1 MRFSASMHLAGMD
14 VLDMRNGIVILRKD
28 ADRHVT
34 SLMMHSY
41 KCLPALNR

>member
-1 MRFSASMHLAGMD
+1 MHLTGMD
-14 VLDMRNGIVILRKD
+14 MFDMRNGIVILLKD

>member
-1 MRFSASMHLAGMD
+1 MHFTGMD
-14 VLDMRNGIVILRKD
+14 MFYMRNGIVILRKD

>member
-1 MRFSASMHLAGMD
+1 MHLTGMD
-14 VLDMRNGIVILRKD
+14 MFYMRNVIVILRKD

>member
-1 MRFSASMHLAGMD
+1 MHLTGMD
-14 VLDMRNGIVILRKD
+14 MFDMRNGIEILRKD

>member
-1 MRFSASMHLAGMD
+1 MHLTGMD
-14 VLDMRNGIVILRKD
+14 MFDMRNGIGILRKD

-34 SLMMHSY
+34 LLMMHSY

>member
-1 MRFSASMHLAGMD
+1 MHLTGMD
-14 VLDMRNGIVILRKD
+14 MFDMRNGIAILRKD

>member
-1 MRFSASMHLAGMD
+1 MHLTGMD
-14 VLDMRNGIVILRKD
+14 MNCIVILRKD

>member
-1 MRFSASMHLAGMD
+1 MHLIGMHLTGMD
-14 VLDMRNGIVILRKD
+14 MFDMRNGIGILRKD

-41 KCLPALNR
+41 KCLPALNC

>member
-1 MRFSASMHLAGMD
+1 MHLIGMD
-14 VLDMRNGIVILRKD
+14 MFDMRNGIGILRKD